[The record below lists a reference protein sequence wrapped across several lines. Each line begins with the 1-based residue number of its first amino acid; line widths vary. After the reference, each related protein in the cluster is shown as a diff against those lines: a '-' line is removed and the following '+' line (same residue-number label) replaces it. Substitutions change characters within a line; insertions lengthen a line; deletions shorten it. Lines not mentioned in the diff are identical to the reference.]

1 MNLTS
6 RKIRNLC
13 ELFDKLADSIH
24 DSEIFD
30 PENPHSLLIML
41 RLYDIDSDKL
51 RASLSDILTIE
62 KNAGRMIPKR
72 RIMSLLMTKYLHGD
86 YSHDDPNTSVQL
98 T

>member
-30 PENPHSLLIML
+30 TENPHSLLIML

-62 KNAGRMIPKR
+62 KNAERMIPKR
-72 RIMSLLMTKYLHGD
+72 RITSLLMTKYLHGD
-86 YSHDDPNTSVQL
+86 YRHDGINISEQL
-98 T
+98 I